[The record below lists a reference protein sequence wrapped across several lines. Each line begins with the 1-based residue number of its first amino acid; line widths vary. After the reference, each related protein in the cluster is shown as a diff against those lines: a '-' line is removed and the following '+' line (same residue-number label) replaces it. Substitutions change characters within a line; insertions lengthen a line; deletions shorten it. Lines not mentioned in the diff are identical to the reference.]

1 MKVDAPAK
9 ADDRRLNEEGKGCMD
24 KREIAVGHL
33 AKSDARR
40 SVENVAQ
47 IPEHGDVGILPEN
60 DCG

>member
-1 MKVDAPAK
+1 
-9 ADDRRLNEEGKGCMD
+9 MD
-24 KREIAVGHL
+24 KREIAVGQL